1 VSRAGI
7 TELHQKVR
15 ELSWEP
21 PSPLGL
27 GEILVRLQACGRN
40 YVDPALGT
48 DAVSQLAAPGAAGRC
63 GLGAAGIVIAAGDR
77 VTRFAVG
84 DEVFG
89 HFPAGSWSWVQ
100 VPCARTRADGP
111 HVERRP
117 EGLDPLAAVAL
128 AEGGL
133 TAYTILRAAGVRPGQ
148 TALVIGATSRAG
160 TVIVPLLAEAGAY
173 VIAGATPEDDDYVRS
188 LGAADTLEYT
198 TASPLADALASPP
211 DVDLFVD
218 LVSFGDPYFITAAT
232 RHGTIVTAL
241 PRANG
246 PGIRRIGISA
256 GPGDLAEFAQRA
268 LDRRQP
274 VERAHVYRLEKVGHA
289 LPADVRGGHTAY
301 VNETATGACVVA
313 LPVNRTTS
321 RLA

>member
-21 PSPLGL
+21 PSPLGP
-27 GEILVRLQACGRN
+27 GEILVRLQACGLN
-40 YVDPALGT
+40 YVDQALGT

-63 GLGAAGIVIAAGDR
+63 GLGAAGTVIAAGDR

-89 HFPAGSWSWVQ
+89 HFPPGSWAWVQ
-100 VPCARTRADGP
+100 VPCARTTADGP

-117 EGLDPLAAVAL
+117 EGLDPRAAAAL

-133 TAYTILRAAGVRPGQ
+133 TAKTILRAAELRPGQ

-160 TVIVPLLAEAGAY
+160 TVLVPLLAETGAY
-173 VIAGATPEDDDYVRS
+173 VIAGATPEDEDYVRS

-218 LVSFGDPYFITAAT
+218 LVSFGEPYFITASA

-241 PRANG
+241 PRANE
-246 PGIRRIGISA
+246 PCIPRIGISA
-256 GPGDLAEFAQRA
+256 GPGDLAE
-268 LDRRQP
+268 L
-274 VERAHVYRLEKVGHA
+274 AHVYRLEKVGHA
-289 LPADVRGGHTAY
+289 LPANRDPA
-301 VNETATGACVVA
+301 AQPA
-313 LPVNRTTS
+313 LA
-321 RLA
+321 LAG